1 MSNKVIFFSKT
12 WYPAWIIDEVEE
24 LTKNPNIGS
33 IDYQRHFR
41 AARAALYLVAVLG
54 SKTTS
59 SLLNAEA
66 QARYLERLSTLDA
79 AHNEGQKRQASA
91 EHCSARLLARGRS
104 VIGAQTECPKA
115 VRLLTVG
122 TTHSSRKIRPAI
134 CAGPAVPSRPGPW
147 PCSLALSLTGLGPY
161 RRWQE
166 KQWTIS
172 ASVRRTA

>member
-1 MSNKVIFFSKT
+1 VCVEFLRVIGIGFAVSMSWRRDPAAPEHDAGPMSNKVIFFSKT

-79 AHNEGQKRQASA
+79 AHN
-91 EHCSARLLARGRS
+91 
-104 VIGAQTECPKA
+104 
-115 VRLLTVG
+115 
-122 TTHSSRKIRPAI
+122 
-134 CAGPAVPSRPGPW
+134 
-147 PCSLALSLTGLGPY
+147 
-161 RRWQE
+161 
-166 KQWTIS
+166 
-172 ASVRRTA
+172 